1 MQGDEHGKT
10 VFFVEVAQDLHDRLG
25 RGGVEGSNGLV
36 SQEHTGLLHEG
47 AGNGRALL
55 LAAGKIGG
63 ALGRLVEYAHAG
75 EGFLRQ
81 LTHLAAVQ
89 SRERAPERRTVQ
101 GAKADVAKNTH
112 SVDEIEL
119 LENDADLRTDAADT
133 AADDAFFLHNMAV
146 DAYAA
151 TVSVSGAQAA
161 DVADEGGFSGT
172 GRTDE
177 GHHFTGVYAYA
188 DVVESPGAGKGLADM
203 VDFNHLIQLLGP
215 RATHALSV
223 TGCIF
228 TGKCYGFVTLLC
240 LFNCEKIA
248 V

>member
-1 MQGDEHGKT
+1 
-10 VFFVEVAQDLHDRLG
+10 
-25 RGGVEGSNGLV
+25 
-36 SQEHTGLLHEG
+36 
-47 AGNGRALL
+47 
-55 LAAGKIGG
+55 
-63 ALGRLVEYAHAG
+63 
-75 EGFLRQ
+75 
-81 LTHLAAVQ
+81 
-89 SRERAPERRTVQ
+89 
-101 GAKADVAKNTH
+101 
-112 SVDEIEL
+112 
-119 LENDADLRTDAADT
+119 
-133 AADDAFFLHNMAV
+133 MAV

-151 TVSVSGAQAA
+151 TLSVSGAQAA

-177 GHHFTGVYAYA
+177 GHHFTGFYAYA

-215 RATHALSV
+215 RAAHALSV